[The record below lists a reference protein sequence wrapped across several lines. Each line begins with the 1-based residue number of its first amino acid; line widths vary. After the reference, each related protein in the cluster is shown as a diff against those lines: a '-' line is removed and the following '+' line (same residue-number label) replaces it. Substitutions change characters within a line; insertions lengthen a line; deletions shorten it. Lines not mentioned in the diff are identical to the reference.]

1 MKNLILAI
9 ICLLCFTSCHFY
21 TVLIGGKQRYVKNF
35 LSIRYD
41 TVPINISKV
50 IRTDGF
56 FTNRDINK
64 LAIKSDSDEIVIFYD
79 DGTYL
84 LSSSFQR
91 MRDEIRIAKN
101 VEKTVSKV
109 CKYGLYEVKN
119 DTIIV
124 EEYFIWPLL
133 YGWDMTRWFFK
144 VDDMEH
150 IRLVKI
156 WAWYDANEITEYKHN
171 DVFNFIP
178 AKNLPS
184 TYYSYCKRQK
194 WLWKDKE
201 AWKKWMKEYKVWKK
215 WNKEKHK
222 NMQ

>member
-1 MKNLILAI
+1 MGL
-9 ICLLCFTSCHFY
+9 FS
-21 TVLIGGKQRYVKNF
+21 VG
-35 LSIRYD
+35 D
-41 TVPINISKV
+41 
-50 IRTDGF
+50 
-56 FTNRDINK
+56 
-64 LAIKSDSDEIVIFYD
+64 
-79 DGTYL
+79 
-84 LSSSFQR
+84 
-91 MRDEIRIAKN
+91 
-101 VEKTVSKV
+101 
-109 CKYGLYEVKN
+109 YGLYEVKN

-124 EEYFIWPLL
+124 EVYSTWQ
-133 YGWDMTRWFFK
+133 YVWDMERWFFK

-194 WLWKDKE
+194 WLWEDKE
-201 AWKKWMKEYKVWKK
+201 AWEKWMKEYKVWKK

>member
-21 TVLIGGKQRYVKNF
+21 TVLIGGKQWYVKNF

-79 DGTYL
+79 DGTCL

-119 DTIIV
+119 DTI
-124 EEYFIWPLL
+124 
-133 YGWDMTRWFFK
+133 
-144 VDDMEH
+144 
-150 IRLVKI
+150 
-156 WAWYDANEITEYKHN
+156 
-171 DVFNFIP
+171 
-178 AKNLPS
+178 
-184 TYYSYCKRQK
+184 
-194 WLWKDKE
+194 
-201 AWKKWMKEYKVWKK
+201 
-215 WNKEKHK
+215 
-222 NMQ
+222 